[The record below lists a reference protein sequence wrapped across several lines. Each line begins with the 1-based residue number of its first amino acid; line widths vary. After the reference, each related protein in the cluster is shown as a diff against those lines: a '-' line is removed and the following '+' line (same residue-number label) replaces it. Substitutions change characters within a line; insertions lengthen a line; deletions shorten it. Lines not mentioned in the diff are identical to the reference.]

1 MNIEKDEEETNQNP
15 KKIKI
20 KIKPKPKNEI
30 VIAIAEAEVPTNLS
44 NLVQDNIVILNEMLS
59 KELLEE
65 LTRKYDYKDDKEYK
79 EDSKENRERNVY
91 NFIEAYR
98 EVIKKKWNMETNFTD
113 YRLLTNVESN
123 PEKIK
128 VVWGGCLQGLKRLPN
143 ESVGHIVTSPP
154 YYNAREYSTW
164 ANLQAYLDDMREIIT
179 ECYRVLDNHRVFV
192 FNVSDVVDNDKM
204 DKINAFGNRKI
215 PLPAYFI
222 VMFEECGFTFVD
234 DVIWDKGEVQSSRH
248 KNGNKPFPFFQ
259 YSCNCYEHIL
269 IFHKH
274 RLEKDIKYPC
284 NDCGSLIVKSN
295 SYTFKGLRS
304 WECKNPTCEK
314 SESDRGKRFSLKTI
328 MTQNPFRQAESI
340 IPKELVQ
347 DWRRD
352 IHKLSP
358 VIKINNKKENKLGHT
373 APFPMDIPT
382 MSTYYYS
389 YRGDIVLDVFA
400 GSFTSAIAAQK
411 LGRIG
416 VGFELRKDLFR
427 DCIIKNITNHECI
440 MEEIDLV

>member
-30 VIAIAEAEVPTNLS
+30 VIAEAEAEVPTNLS

-98 EVIKKKWNMETNFTD
+98 EIIKKKWNMETNFTD

-248 KNGNKPFPFFQ
+248 KNDEG
-259 YSCNCYEHIL
+259 
-269 IFHKH
+269 
-274 RLEKDIKYPC
+274 
-284 NDCGSLIVKSN
+284 
-295 SYTFKGLRS
+295 
-304 WECKNPTCEK
+304 
-314 SESDRGKRFSLKTI
+314 
-328 MTQNPFRQAESI
+328 
-340 IPKELVQ
+340 
-347 DWRRD
+347 
-352 IHKLSP
+352 
-358 VIKINNKKENKLGHT
+358 
-373 APFPMDIPT
+373 
-382 MSTYYYS
+382 
-389 YRGDIVLDVFA
+389 
-400 GSFTSAIAAQK
+400 
-411 LGRIG
+411 
-416 VGFELRKDLFR
+416 
-427 DCIIKNITNHECI
+427 
-440 MEEIDLV
+440 